1 MLKRYKAWLNYM
13 AKQKKMR
20 KGNKEYLVNLFAD
33 IPMLQDLIDKTVK
46 ERISVDIW
54 TVDGTHLRLSPKQDN
69 IIKTSKKDEDPL
81 YK

>member
-1 MLKRYKAWLNYM
+1 MDVQEALRLLEHHNKW
-13 AKQKKMR
+13 R
-20 KGNKEYLVNLFAD
+20 KGAD

-54 TVDGTHLRLSPKQDN
+54 TIDGTHLRLSPKQDN
-69 IIKTSKKDEDPL
+69 IIRTSKKDEDPL